1 MTSSVLLSLVVL
13 VLLLGPVSSQNR
25 DPALEDL
32 IQGNTDFG
40 TRLYRAVASRT
51 DDNVFL
57 SPLTL
62 SAGLI
67 ALLTTTSGPTQD
79 QLLQGLT
86 LTGLDPQNLP
96 DQFQTLRNK
105 VFQKDAV
112 QNLQQGM
119 AIFPAQGFQVSTSY
133 LDLVQTKFGGKVQSL
148 NYMTNFD
155 AIDAINRWA
164 QDQTG
169 ERVQE
174 LLSILDTQTQLL
186 IATTASYQTRFSP
199 AFNSSSTQDERFY
212 VNKYQV
218 VMVPMMFRAD
228 KYFLA
233 YDRLVK
239 AGVLKLPMA
248 DGAAMLVVL
257 PDEGVDITAVE
268 EEVTSEKIWTWIRQ
282 LKKTKL
288 EVQLPR
294 FMLERSY
301 SLKNVL
307 QTLNVVQ
314 VFEDDA
320 DIINMGGAK
329 GPKLTEVYQTSVV
342 SVNETSDDITPGG
355 GATTFSTPPPRLT
368 FNRPF
373 IFIIYQ
379 QATSGLLFM
388 GRVIDPSQK

>member
-13 VLLLGPVSSQNR
+13 VLLLGPVSSQNL

-32 IQGNTDFG
+32 IQRNTDFG

-96 DQFQTLRNK
+96 DQFQTLRNT

-112 QNLQQGM
+112 QNLQQGV

-148 NYMTNFD
+148 NYMANFD

-164 QDQTG
+164 QNQTG

-186 IATTASYQTRFSP
+186 IATAASYQSKKVPHVLKEFFPACFSP
-199 AFNSSSTQDERFY
+199 VFNSSSTQDERFY
-212 VNKYQV
+212 MNKYQV
-218 VMVPMMFRAD
+218 VMVPMMSRAD

-239 AGVLKLPMA
+239 AGVLKLPLA

-268 EEVTSEKIWTWIRQ
+268 EEVTSGKIRTW
-282 LKKTKL
+282 
-288 EVQLPR
+288 EV
-294 FMLERSY
+294 
-301 SLKNVL
+301 
-307 QTLNVVQ
+307 
-314 VFEDDA
+314 
-320 DIINMGGAK
+320 GGAASSFLVGASLLSEK
-329 GPKLTEVYQTSVV
+329 RP
-342 SVNETSDDITPGG
+342 SD
-355 GATTFSTPPPRLT
+355 S
-368 FNRPF
+368 
-373 IFIIYQ
+373 
-379 QATSGLLFM
+379 
-388 GRVIDPSQK
+388 

>member
-13 VLLLGPVSSQNR
+13 VLLLGPVSSQNL

-32 IQGNTDFG
+32 IQRNTDFG

-96 DQFQTLRNK
+96 DQFQTLRNT

-112 QNLQQGM
+112 QNLQQGV
-119 AIFPAQGFQVSTSY
+119 AIFPAQGCQVSTSY

-148 NYMTNFD
+148 NYMANFD

-164 QDQTG
+164 QNQTG

-186 IATTASYQTRFSP
+186 IATAASYQTRFSP
-199 AFNSSSTQDERFY
+199 VFNSSSTQDERFY
-212 VNKYQV
+212 MNKYQV
-218 VMVPMMFRAD
+218 VMVPMMSRAD

-239 AGVLKLPMA
+239 AGVLKLPLA

-268 EEVTSEKIWTWIRQ
+268 EEVTSGKIRTW
-282 LKKTKL
+282 
-288 EVQLPR
+288 EV
-294 FMLERSY
+294 
-301 SLKNVL
+301 
-307 QTLNVVQ
+307 
-314 VFEDDA
+314 
-320 DIINMGGAK
+320 GGAASSFLVGASLLSEK
-329 GPKLTEVYQTSVV
+329 RP
-342 SVNETSDDITPGG
+342 SD
-355 GATTFSTPPPRLT
+355 S
-368 FNRPF
+368 
-373 IFIIYQ
+373 
-379 QATSGLLFM
+379 
-388 GRVIDPSQK
+388 